1 MQMVL
6 IRHGEPDR
14 AACQQ
19 RNFLGQGYELAPLTP
34 KGVQQARQVACD
46 PLLAGAQV
54 IICSPYTRA
63 LQTAAEISRI
73 TGLEIRVE
81 MDLRELEKD
90 VRHAARTLKEM
101 DALHQDF
108 LRCKGEHPNG
118 QSYCWESISQLSER
132 IVPIF
137 EKYQCYEKVVVVTH
151 GGVIRRFKEKG
162 KIEYAQPY
170 LIELTGSVRCLGWC
184 E

>member
-14 AACQQ
+14 LACQK
-19 RNFLGQGYELAPLTP
+19 RNFLGQGYELAPLTE
-34 KGVQQARQVACD
+34 KGVQQARAVAQH

-54 IICSPYTRA
+54 IVCSPYTRA

-73 TGLEIRVE
+73 TGLEIKVE

-90 VRHAARTLKEM
+90 VLHTARTLKEM

-108 LRCKGEHPNG
+108 LRCKGEHPAG
-118 QSYCWESISQLSER
+118 QNYCWETVSQLSQR
-132 IVPIF
+132 IIPIF
-137 EKYQCYEKVVVVTH
+137 EKYRCYEKVIVVTH
-151 GGVIRRFKEKG
+151 GGIIRRFKGKG

-170 LIELTGSVRCLGWC
+170 MVELSGPVECLGWC